1 MSRLNNIFGSST
13 YTVNQVNR
21 NTVNRNPSYS
31 IEDLNN
37 AIIDGDEKLVMSILD
52 TNTISLNQTI
62 TRDPY
67 RNTLLHT
74 AIEMGNVI
82 IIQKLIDLG
91 ADLRITN
98 KKGES
103 CADKLS
109 KSHLGSVIQYISD
122 RSVGKINELT
132 QEVHMK
138 NTKIKNLEETVV
150 KLEDTN
156 NKLYKQKQDQD
167 VEIVQLKK
175 RKIELEES
183 NTMLR
188 QASKKSKP

>member
-132 QEVHMK
+132 QEVNMK

>member
-122 RSVGKINELT
+122 RSIGKINELT
-132 QEVHMK
+132 QEVNMK